1 MKIIHKTRTAA
12 RKSAP
17 VVHVNPMRIVMLLL
31 MQIEP
36 AIGFGMALYS
46 GGAILHGRVSDVWE
60 AMKENFI

>member
-17 VVHVNPMRIVMLLL
+17 VVHVNPMPLVILLL
-31 MQIEP
+31 MQVEP
-36 AIGFGMALYS
+36 ATGFGMALYS
-46 GGAILHGRVSDVWE
+46 AGAILQGRGSDVWE